1 MACSTDL
8 GVNLNLL
15 TPVLGQVAL
24 QLSEGLLGTVMCFLS
39 SYSQELHFYKVENDV
54 AQVILNATN
63 TSCRVA
69 VHQKTLC
76 EVDKEIKNVNEIITC
91 QENEIAKSRLLTDRK
106 GEILCL
112 YNKKLEMLLSQ
123 LGVGTFVFQS
133 QF

>member
-1 MACSTDL
+1 M
-8 GVNLNLL
+8 
-15 TPVLGQVAL
+15 AL
-24 QLSEGLLGTVMCFLS
+24 QLNEGLLGTVMCFLS
-39 SYSQELHFYKVENDV
+39 SYSQELHFYKIENDV

-76 EVDKEIKNVNEIITC
+76 EVDKEIKNVNEMITC
-91 QENEIAKSRLLTDRK
+91 QENEIARSRLLTDRK

-112 YNKKLEMLLSQ
+112 CNKKLEMLLAQ
-123 LGVGTFVFQS
+123 QGVGTFVFQS